1 MNKDHAELI
10 KATEAAYQRGES
22 AAIIAKV
29 KIEAWE
35 AARVTARAARDAARI
50 AQDAADA
57 AEDDARN
64 ARDAWVKADNEH
76 DFAWL
81 AYNRF
86 QRLLKRQ
93 EKDQTKEAS

>member
-22 AAIIAKV
+22 AAVIAKI

-35 AARVTARAARDAARI
+35 AARCA

-57 AEDDARN
+57 ADAAEATAIN
-64 ARDAWVKADNEH
+64 AKDAWVKADTEH